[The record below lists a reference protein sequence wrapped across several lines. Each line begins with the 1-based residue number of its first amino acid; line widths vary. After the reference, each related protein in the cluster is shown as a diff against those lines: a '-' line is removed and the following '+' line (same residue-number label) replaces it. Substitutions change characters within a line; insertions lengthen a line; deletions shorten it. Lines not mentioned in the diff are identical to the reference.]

1 MRGRALGASRKDV
14 WRHARLRGVAAWL
27 TLFSV
32 LLWSLVPSGFMP
44 GVTDDGRFT
53 IVICSPDSPD
63 GFRTITLD
71 ADGAEVPANA
81 DLPAD
86 DHRESD
92 HGSPCIFAVG
102 LALAAPDDSPPLSD
116 ALPQARPLVFPGVSW
131 ALAAISLR
139 PLGARAPPALV

>member
-1 MRGRALGASRKDV
+1 MRGRALSTSLKDV
-14 WRHARLRGVAAWL
+14 WRHAGLRGIAAWL

-71 ADGAEVPANA
+71 ADGAEIPAGA
-81 DLPAD
+81 DWPTD

-92 HGSPCIFAVG
+92 HASPCIFAVG
-102 LALAAPDDSPPLSD
+102 LALAAPAGPLPLSGV
-116 ALPQARPLVFPGVSW
+116 LPQARPLAFPGVSW

-139 PLGARAPPALV
+139 PLGARAPPSLV